1 MSHEVKDLLGK
12 MLHIVPQ
19 KRPLAA
25 QILCHPWML
34 QQPPPEI
41 RANDF
46 SGHSQPHQE
55 ETAAALRGAV
65 AATFRGKFVVIH
77 SYVRT
82 FD

>member
-1 MSHEVKDLLGK
+1 

-41 RANDF
+41 KATDF
-46 SGHSQPHQE
+46 AGMSQPHQE

-65 AATFRGKFVVIH
+65 AATFRGIFLYNLVLGWTRQIK
-77 SYVRT
+77 
-82 FD
+82 

>member
-1 MSHEVKDLLGK
+1 

-41 RANDF
+41 RATDP
-46 SGHSQPHQE
+46 SGMSQPHQGE
-55 ETAAALRGAV
+55 SAAALRGAV
-65 AATFRGKFVVIH
+65 AATFRGKQRESSVF
-77 SYVRT
+77 
-82 FD
+82 

>member
-1 MSHEVKDLLGK
+1 

-41 RANDF
+41 RATDF
-46 SGHSQPHQE
+46 SGMSQPHPE

-65 AATFRGKFVVIH
+65 AATFRGKFL
-77 SYVRT
+77 S
-82 FD
+82 

>member
-1 MSHEVKDLLGK
+1 

-34 QQPPPEI
+34 QQPPPQI
-41 RANDF
+41 RATDV
-46 SGHSQPHQE
+46 SGVAQPHQE

-65 AATFRGKFVVIH
+65 AATFRGKCHNVDSQMVFLSHVK
-77 SYVRT
+77 R
-82 FD
+82 